1 MAPKFTVPA
10 LAGMK
15 PRLFMVNPRRY
26 VWVVL
31 LLLLGLHYILRISH
45 ESYAR
50 TTSLS
55 RLVEQLSLNRTI
67 LTDAYYDGHRRAN
80 ATFVFLCRNSDI
92 AGVVSSIQQME
103 DRFNRKHQYPWVLL
117 NDEPFTDDFKKRVSA
132 LTDAPIHF
140 GTIPKEHWV
149 QPDWIDEKKAGAARK
164 VMVWQRIIYGG
175 SVPYRNMCR
184 FNSGFFY
191 RHELLLPYKYYWRVE
206 PDVKFFCDI
215 DYDPFLFMQ
224 DKNKTYALGFTIT
237 MEEFRETIT
246 TLWDTTK
253 EFMVENPQYVA
264 EDNALGFLS
273 NDGGISYNL
282 CHYWSNF
289 EIADMDFWRGEA
301 YSKYFDFLE
310 SKGGF
315 YYERW
320 GDAPVHSIA
329 ASLFLSKHQLHFF
342 RDIGYRHE
350 PFQHCPQGDDWSRGR
365 CACNPDDNF
374 DYTPASCIKNFDRIF

>member
-1 MAPKFTVPA
+1 
-10 LAGMK
+10 MK
-15 PRLFMVNPRRY
+15 PTLAMINSRRY
-26 VWVVL
+26 VLIVI
-31 LLLLGLHYILRISH
+31 LLLLGFHYILRISH
-45 ESYAR
+45 ESYAKS
-50 TTSLS
+50 TSLS
-55 RLVEQLSLNRTI
+55 RLVEQLSLNRTL
-67 LTDAYYDGHRRAN
+67 LTDPYYNDHRRAN
-80 ATFVFLCRNSDI
+80 ATFVFLCRNSDL
-92 AGVVSSIQQME
+92 AGVVTSMQQME
-103 DRFNRKHQYPWVLL
+103 DRFNRKYQYPWVLL
-117 NDEPFTDDFKKRVSA
+117 NDEPFTDDFKKRVSV
-132 LTDAPIHF
+132 LTDAPIQF
-140 GTIPKEHWV
+140 GVIPREQWV
-149 QPDWIDEKKAGAARK
+149 QPDWIDEKKAEVARK

-175 SVPYRNMCR
+175 MYRNMCR

-206 PDVKFFCDI
+206 PDVKFFCDV

-224 DKNKTYALGFTIT
+224 EHNKTYGFTIT
-237 MEEFRETIT
+237 MEEFKETII

-253 EFMVENPQYVA
+253 EFLVDNPQYVA
-264 EDNALGFLS
+264 QDNALGFLS
-273 NDGGISYNL
+273 DDGGISYNL

-301 YSKYFDFLE
+301 YAKYFDFLE

-350 PFQHCPQGDDWSRGR
+350 PFQHCPQDDDWSRGR
-365 CACNPDDNF
+365 CSCNPDDNF
-374 DYTPASCIKNFDRIF
+374 DYTPASCIRNFDRIF